1 MEEISNPHFPR
12 PRLRRWI
19 FGTTLILIS
28 WVLFGSILTGI
39 TADRFNI
46 DLDAL
51 AVDSEESR
59 AILNGYAPWQTA
71 TTILISFAPLLI
83 AVIALHRYLLHLPVR
98 TLFTRNNRKLSRE
111 VFVGA
116 IAMAILILIS
126 GAPDLIFNP
135 ENYKFN
141 FEVSKFLPYLLIAF
155 TLIPIQTSAEEVFF
169 RGWIQQRLENG
180 RRSIWLVS
188 IIGGALFALPHLSN
202 PEVNGELFFAILG
215 YGASGFMFAWVSMRD
230 QSIGIALGAHAV
242 NNIMASLLVSSADSA
257 LPSVSIWTTPAVNW
271 ISAAI
276 LSLMTVPLFIWLTAK
291 LGRKI
296 S

>member
-1 MEEISNPHFPR
+1 MAEFSSPSR

-19 FGTTLILIS
+19 LGTFLIILA

-46 DLDAL
+46 DLDVL
-51 AVDSEESR
+51 AADTDQSR
-59 AILNGYAPWQTA
+59 EILSSYAAWQTA
-71 TTILISFAPLLI
+71 STILISFLPLLV
-83 AVIALHRYLLHLPVR
+83 ASVALHRYLLRLPVR
-98 TLFTRNNRKLSRE
+98 TLFTRNQRRLSRE
-111 VFVGA
+111 VAVGA
-116 IAMAILILIS
+116 IAMVILILIS
-126 GAPDLIFNP
+126 GTPDFLFNP
-135 ENYKFN
+135 ENYNFN
-141 FEVSKFLPYLLIAF
+141 FEAAKFFPYLLIAF

-188 IIGGALFALPHLSN
+188 LIGGALFALPHLSN
-202 PEVNGELFFAILG
+202 PEVNGQLFFAILG

-230 QSIGIALGAHAV
+230 QSIGIALGAHAA
-242 NNIMASLLVSSADSA
+242 NNILASLLVSSADSA

-271 ISAAI
+271 LSAAI
-276 LSLMTVPLFIWLTAK
+276 LSIMTVPLFIWLTAR
-291 LGRKI
+291 LGRRI